1 MYEELD
7 DSSDESGEELSYH
20 ADANIITKVKKVI
33 AKLRKII
40 KKFRTSLV
48 IAKIDELIIQS
59 GSKLPTLAADFH
71 VRWNSTYIMIKV
83 FRRYK
88 DIISKIL
95 DDPSIITGIKTD
107 EHNKLIKLKM
117 NLDDWNM
124 LAALEEVLEPFY
136 SATND
141 ISGNNYATM
150 AVSLVLL
157 KVLRSQLSLKN
168 KYKSS
173 NGDLTHDK
181 KINKYIEHLDALLL
195 EKFDVYFDDKMDES
209 VRNKFLVIYI

>member
-1 MYEELD
+1 
-7 DSSDESGEELSYH
+7 
-20 ADANIITKVKKVI
+20 
-33 AKLRKII
+33 
-40 KKFRTSLV
+40 
-48 IAKIDELIIQS
+48 
-59 GSKLPTLAADFH
+59 
-71 VRWNSTYIMIKV
+71 
-83 FRRYK
+83 
-88 DIISKIL
+88 
-95 DDPSIITGIKTD
+95 
-107 EHNKLIKLKM
+107 M